1 MTTSSF
7 TKISADGTS
16 MVYTIANFP
25 SDFSSHDITSFIA
38 QSFIREGTRCFFN
51 KDDSEFSARN
61 TLTLEQFRE
70 LNAKGSVELIKSKD
84 KSKYEWKPVK
94 SGDFVSVSLKA
105 TGIYCFDLDDSY
117 DWNEI
122 PYWLKLCPFSTSRTK
137 RLQHFYFKMSGIDC
151 DKLNAGFSHKS
162 DNLNFVKGEFLNTA
176 VWELKKDNGGCKD
189 SNRLHGKIYNWNGT
203 IPEIAWNEVKKH
215 LVPSEIKRI
224 NDVVGVKESK
234 GFFESKTN
242 DDEESEDETTEEES
256 DSDEETETEKKTPI
270 YNCCENPEID
280 GYDEDGCWCIK
291 CDAKIPP
298 FYFADKAKAEEKVE
312 KVKKTYKTK
321 EKEPESHS
329 KEEQKQQV
337 ANESDNESKMKRL
350 RKIMPLLAPKRM
362 NIWADWL
369 EWTWC
374 IINSFG
380 EEGKTF
386 WAEMNKLYYTRT
398 DKAYDESNNTRI
410 WDIEFK
416 RKKAD
421 RKGKTLATIY
431 FWAKTD
437 SPEEYA
443 KMFDKVKIDWQRIT
457 PAQFAKH
464 LCSSEFYGDNVIFTG
479 KKASMIGYKY
489 NGVYWEELGLH
500 NAGIK
505 KGVFD
510 KLYDK
515 YMKAF
520 FINIDSFE
528 PEEILGI
535 LSSIK
540 RLDDNN
546 FRNNVIECLKTDKY
560 IADIEWNKDRNLW
573 AFNDCVYHLQLGKFV
588 KPDPKQYIN
597 WTCGYEYGV
606 TFDDKGKMVW
616 KEYEKEQ
623 EECLA
628 FINTLFKH
636 KDDVD
641 YMLTFLA
648 SCMKQ
653 CNQEEVAHFWLGD
666 GRNGKGTLT
675 KLFNEA
681 LGKYFG
687 ELNIGF
693 YTTYEKSAD
702 APNNNLFNL
711 RYSRVCNTS
720 EIGENEKQSNAPQK
734 FITSQFK
741 RLTGGDKLVARQPH
755 EKDQIEFVA
764 GKPIIQTNIMPEI
777 VGIELAKN
785 FSLRKRVRI
794 QWFPFRF
801 TDDEEMI
808 EKEPD
813 VYKLGDNTLKEK
825 FENGDLKR
833 GFWRLLTKWY
843 KVYLEKGLVAP
854 QCVKDNTEAYFNAS
868 NKVNNWYKEHI
879 VLIDANA
886 DGKYNN
892 DINMSDLFAHFCNFN
907 ISGTMKK
914 SQFVEYMTNIVG
926 KSSNKSTRGVLTIDN
941 RPHLR
946 GYKIRV
952 NSDENGTG
960 CLLKI
965 QEEEIEYLDA

>member
-1 MTTSSF
+1 MTTTSF
-7 TKISADGTS
+7 TKTSADGTA
-16 MVYTIANFP
+16 MGTYTITNFP
-25 SDFSSHDITSFIA
+25 SDLSSHDISTFIA
-38 QSFIREGTRCFFN
+38 QSFIRDGTRCFFK

-61 TLTLEQFRE
+61 TLTIEQLKE
-70 LNAKGSVELIKSKD
+70 LQSTGSVELINTKTKKPYNWQPSK
-84 KSKYEWKPVK
+84 V
-94 SGDFVSVSLKA
+94 GDFISVSLKA
-105 TGIYCFDLDDSY
+105 TGVYCVDIDDSY
-117 DWNEI
+117 DWNVI
-122 PYWLKLCPFSTSRTK
+122 PWWLKTCPFSTSRTK

-162 DNLNFVKGEFLNTA
+162 ENLNFCKGEFLNTA
-176 VWELKKDNGGCKD
+176 VWELKSDKGGCED
-189 SNRLHGKIYNWNGT
+189 QFRQHGKIYNWNGT
-203 IPEIAWNEVKKH
+203 LPIIDWSEVKKC
-215 LVPSEIKRI
+215 LVPSEVQRI
-224 NDVVGVKESK
+224 NEVVGFKESK
-234 GFFESKTN
+234 GFFESKSN
-242 DDEESEDETTEEES
+242 DDDIETENEDDTTEEDSESEEES
-256 DSDEETETEKKTPI
+256 DEK
-270 YNCCENPEID
+270 
-280 GYDEDGCWCIK
+280 
-291 CDAKIPP
+291 
-298 FYFADKAKAEEKVE
+298 EEKVE
-312 KVKKTYKTK
+312 EKPKKVYKTK
-321 EKEPESHS
+321 EKEPESHK

-337 ANESDNESKMKRL
+337 TNESNNEAKIERL
-350 RKIMPLLAPKRM
+350 RKIMPLLAPKRI
-362 NIWADWL
+362 NVWSDWL

-380 EEGKTF
+380 EEGKAF
-386 WAEMNKLYYTRT
+386 WTEMNKLYYTRT
-398 DKAYDESNNTRI
+398 DKAYDESSNNRI
-410 WDIEFK
+410 WEQEIK
-416 RKKAD
+416 RKKGD
-421 RKGKTLATIY
+421 RKGKTLATLY

-457 PAQFAKH
+457 PAQFGRH
-464 LCSSEFYGDNVIFTG
+464 LCSSEFFGDNVIFTG
-479 KKASMIGYKY
+479 KKASMVGYKY

-510 KLYDK
+510 KLYDM
-515 YMKAF
+515 YMGAF
-520 FINIDSFE
+520 LRNIDSFD
-528 PEEILGI
+528 PDDIPSILAN
-535 LSSIK
+535 IK

-560 IADIEWNKDRNLW
+560 LADVEWNKDRNLW
-573 AFNDCVYHLQLGKFV
+573 CFTDCVYHLQLGKFV

-597 WTCGYEYGV
+597 WTCGYDYGV
-606 TFDDKGKMVW
+606 VFDANGKMIW
-616 KEYEKEQ
+616 KEYEAEQ
-623 EECLA
+623 ETCLK
-628 FINTLFKH
+628 FIRTLFKTE
-636 KDDVD
+636 DDIS

-653 CNQEEVAHFWLGD
+653 CNSEELAHFWLGD

-711 RYSRVCNTS
+711 RYARVCNTS
-720 EIGENEKQSNAPQK
+720 EIGENEKCSNAPQK

-764 GKPIIQTNIMPEI
+764 GKPIIQTNLMPEI

-801 TDDEEMI
+801 TDDEELI
-808 EKEPD
+808 KLEPD
-813 VYKLGDNTLKEK
+813 VYKLGDNSLKEK

-843 KVYLEKGLVAP
+843 KIYIEKGLVAP
-854 QCVKDNTEAYFNAS
+854 QCIKDNTEAYFNAS
-868 NKVNNWYKEHI
+868 NKVNNWYKEHL
-879 VLIDANA
+879 VVVEAGS
-886 DGKYNN
+886 DGKYTN
-892 DINMSDLFAHFCNFN
+892 DMNMSDLFAHFCNYN

-926 KSSNKSTRGVLTIDN
+926 KSTNKTTRGVLTIDN

-946 GYKIRV
+946 GYKIKV
-952 NSDENGTG
+952 NADENNTG

-965 QEEEIEYLDA
+965 QEEEPIYDDA

>member
-7 TKISADGTS
+7 TKTSADGTS
-16 MVYTIANFP
+16 MAYTITNFP
-25 SDFSSHDITSFIA
+25 SDFSSHDIKSFIA
-38 QSFIREGTRCFFN
+38 QTFIRDGTRCFFQ

-61 TLTLEQFRE
+61 TLTLEQFKE
-70 LNAKGSVELIKSKD
+70 LNKNGSVELINSKT
-84 KSKYEWKPVK
+84 KKPYK
-94 SGDFVSVSLKA
+94 WQPCSSGAFVSVSLKA
-105 TGIYCFDLDDSY
+105 TNIYCIDIDDSY
-117 DWNEI
+117 DWEKI
-122 PYWLKLCPFSTSRTK
+122 PMWLRLCPFSTSRTK
-137 RLQHFYFKMSGIDC
+137 RLQHFYFKMIGIDC
-151 DKLNAGFSHKS
+151 DKLNASFSHKS
-162 DNLNFVKGEFLNTA
+162 ENLNFCKGEFLNTA
-176 VWELKKDNGGCKD
+176 VWELKYESSVDNIVPF
-189 SNRLHGKIYNWNGT
+189 REHGKIYNWNGT
-203 IPEIAWNEVKKH
+203 LPEIAWIEVKKC

-224 NDVVGVKESK
+224 EDIVGCGSSK
-234 GFFESKTN
+234 GFFETKKTDT
-242 DDEESEDETTEEES
+242 DDEDETTDEVDSSS
-256 DSDEETETEKKTPI
+256 DDEEVEVKVV
-270 YNCCENPEID
+270 
-280 GYDEDGCWCIK
+280 
-291 CDAKIPP
+291 
-298 FYFADKAKAEEKVE
+298 EEKPK
-312 KVKKTYKTK
+312 KVYKMK

-329 KEEQKQQV
+329 KEEQKEQV
-337 ANESDNESKMKRL
+337 KNETNNDAKIERL
-350 RKIMPLLAPKRM
+350 RKIMPLLSADRM
-362 NIWADWL
+362 NKWSDWL
-369 EWTWC
+369 EWTWA
-374 IINSFG
+374 IINTFG
-380 EEGKTF
+380 EEGKAF

-398 DKAYDESNNTRI
+398 DKPYDESNNTRI
-410 WDIEFK
+410 WEQEIK
-416 RKKAD
+416 RKKGD
-421 RKGKTLATIY
+421 RKGKTLASIY

-457 PAQFAKH
+457 PAQFGRH
-464 LCSSEFYGDNVIFTG
+464 LCSQEFFGDNVIFTG
-479 KKASMIGYKY
+479 KKASMVGYKY

-510 KLYDK
+510 KLYDM
-515 YMKAF
+515 YMNAF
-520 FINIDSFE
+520 LRNIDAFDPDDIPS
-528 PEEILGI
+528 I
-535 LSSIK
+535 LSNIK

-560 IADIEWNKDRNLW
+560 IADVEWNKDRNLW

-606 TFDDKGKMVW
+606 VFDKNGKMSW
-616 KEYEKEQ
+616 NEYEKEQ
-623 EECLA
+623 QDCLA
-628 FINTLFKH
+628 FINTLFSSE
-636 KDDVD
+636 DDIN
-641 YMLTFLA
+641 YILTHLA

-653 CNQEEVAHFWLGD
+653 CNSEELAHFWLGD

-681 LGKYFG
+681 FGKYFG

-711 RYSRVCNTS
+711 RYARVCNTS

-755 EKDQIEFVA
+755 EKEQIEFVA
-764 GKPIIQTNIMPEI
+764 GKPIIQTNLMPEI

-801 TDDEEMI
+801 TDDKELI

-813 VYKLGDNTLKEK
+813 VYKLCDNSLKEK

-854 QCVKDNTEAYFNAS
+854 QCIKDNTEAYFNAS
-868 NKVNNWYKEHI
+868 NKVNNWYKEHLVVI
-879 VLIDANA
+879 EPNA
-886 DGKYNN
+886 DGKYSG
-892 DINMSDLFAHFCNFN
+892 DMNMSDLFAHFCNYN

-914 SQFVEYMTNIVG
+914 SQFVDYMTNIVG
-926 KSSNKSTRGVLTIDN
+926 KSSNKTTRGVLTIDN

-946 GYKIRV
+946 GYKIKI
-952 NSDENGTG
+952 NEDENHTG
-960 CLLKI
+960 CLLKLDD
-965 QEEEIEYLDA
+965 EELTYEDA